1 MAFQKGHIYISTY
14 TKHPSASVWKS
25 APIAQLWTALA
36 ASVKWSKPPFSSLY
50 ACLILIVCGL
60 AFFAGICQRTWKSD
74 SGSVTLP
81 FPEPCC
87 RKERWS
93 NRTGDV
99 YDPKFANII
108 FASCQMWF
116 QKWQLCGW
124 HWSYRLIVCI
134 LYIAW
139 KYLTCMWARGFFAI
153 QRLASNQDLP
163 DLMLFLKLF
172 DAQRPQ
178 IYYSRSLITGGKKVA
193 KVQIQNPWKATPDPS
208 IPFRSQHPNPYYPL
222 LYSNFL
228 GCCDAFHFRIWGRT
242 NSPAKPLPTNAVFAF
257 DTAVSAAFSALVAW
271 QKRSMPFSQYL
282 SGFES
287 CLYRKESST
296 MQETYWVYS
305 VIQTHNTLFPFEC

>member
-1 MAFQKGHIYISTY
+1 MYTVYSMKISY
-14 TKHPSASVWKS
+14 LHVGPR
-25 APIAQLWTALA
+25 
-36 ASVKWSKPPFSSLY
+36 
-50 ACLILIVCGL
+50 
-60 AFFAGICQRTWKSD
+60 FFCDPKIGFK
-74 SGSVTLP
+74 SGSAGL
-81 FPEPCC
+81 
-87 RKERWS
+87 
-93 NRTGDV
+93 DV
-99 YDPKFANII
+99 VFKIVWCT
-108 FASCQMWF
+108 ASPNLLF
-116 QKWQLCGW
+116 SKSH
-124 HWSYRLIVCI
+124 HWR
-134 LYIAW
+134 
-139 KYLTCMWARGFFAI
+139 
-153 QRLASNQDLP
+153 Q
-163 DLMLFLKLF
+163 
-172 DAQRPQ
+172 
-178 IYYSRSLITGGKKVA
+178 KVA

-208 IPFRSQHPNPYYPL
+208 IPFRSQHPNPYYAL